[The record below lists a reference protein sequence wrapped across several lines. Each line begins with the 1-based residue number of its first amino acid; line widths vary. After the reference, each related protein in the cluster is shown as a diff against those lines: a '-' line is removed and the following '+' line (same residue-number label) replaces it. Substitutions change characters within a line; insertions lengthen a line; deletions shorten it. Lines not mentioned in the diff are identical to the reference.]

1 MATRRAVL
9 GALGGFCFTARAAAG
24 RPLDRRARVAAIDW
38 AAVESLLA
46 IGVDPVAVANTGLY
60 RQWAIEPVLP
70 EIAVDLGL
78 PEEPNLERLLG
89 LRPDLILISSWQEL
103 LRPRLETIA
112 PVRAFSVFDNNR
124 TPLVNAV
131 ASMQSLGR
139 VFGLEDAAA
148 AFEKT
153 LEATFAH
160 NLGRLKSVETR
171 PVLLAV
177 LLGDGLRITVYG
189 KGSLLGDVL
198 DRLGVENA
206 WKGVMPVFGRATIGI
221 EQLLGLSNCTLLYM
235 DQGNRT
241 RAALQRLRSR
251 SFWRAL
257 PFVAAGYARPIEA
270 VWPFAGAPTAMR
282 FSGIV
287 TDALVQSSGHAG

>member
-1 MATRRAVL
+1 MTTRRAVL
-9 GALGGFCFTARAAAG
+9 GSLGGFCIAPRAAIAQ
-24 RPLDRRARVAAIDW
+24 PLDRRARVAVIDW
-38 AAVESLLA
+38 AAAESLLA
-46 IGVDPVAVANTGLY
+46 IGIEPVAVANTGLY
-60 RQWAIEPVLP
+60 RQWVSKPALP
-70 EIAVDLGL
+70 PMVADLGL
-78 PEEPNLERLLG
+78 PEEPNLERLFS

-112 PVRAFSVFDNNR
+112 PVHVFSVFDNNR

-139 VFGLEDAAA
+139 AFGLADAAA
-148 AFEKT
+148 AFKKA
-153 LEATFAH
+153 LEMAFEH
-160 NLGRLKSVETR
+160 NLSRLKSVDAR

-198 DRLGVENA
+198 DRLGIENA
-206 WKGVMPVFGRATIGI
+206 WKGEMPVFGRATIGI

-241 RAALQRLRSR
+241 RAAIQRLRSR
-251 SFWRAL
+251 SFWREL
-257 PFVAAGYARPIEA
+257 PFVVAGYARPIEA

-287 TDALVQSSGHAG
+287 TGALVENQP